1 MYQRLIGQQQ
11 RVNTVLLASQAAPG
25 SRSLQQAN
33 NQLLGT
39 LNEQLAAMQMMQA
52 AHGEMQKT
60 WIMRQVVAEERAMA
74 NAQEHLMIDQAA
86 LPKLGIG
93 TGKGFTLP

>member
-1 MYQRLIGQQQ
+1 
-11 RVNTVLLASQAAPG
+11 
-25 SRSLQQAN
+25 
-33 NQLLGT
+33 
-39 LNEQLAAMQMMQA
+39 MQA